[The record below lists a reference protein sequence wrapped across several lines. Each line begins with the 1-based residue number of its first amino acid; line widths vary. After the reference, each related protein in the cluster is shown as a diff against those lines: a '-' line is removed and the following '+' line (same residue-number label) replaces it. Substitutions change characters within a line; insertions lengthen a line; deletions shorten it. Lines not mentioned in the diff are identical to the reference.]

1 MILRKVQFVISH
13 FNQAWWLPGGHL
25 QTIWSNLRKRKI
37 SIPLV
42 RERLNLPDGDFL
54 DLDWTQFEE
63 KAPIVLV
70 LHGLE
75 GSISSNY
82 AKGMLAALKCL
93 GLNGVFMHF
102 RGCSGEDNKSV
113 RSYHPGETN
122 DLDYVLQILKQ
133 RHPFKPI
140 GAIGFSLGGN
150 VLLKY
155 LGETQIDNPVS
166 CAVAISVPFLLNRF
180 SDKIQI
186 GLSSVYQKYFLCLLK
201 KKIIRKARNI
211 NLPIDVKQI
220 DSIYNFWD
228 FDNLITAK
236 LNGFKDA
243 KDYYRKSS
251 SFYYLSKIKQKTLI
265 IHAEND
271 PFLPLDAIPDKGQL
285 PKNVQFKLYQG
296 GGHVGFIT
304 GNLPWNPKYWLEE
317 QLPSY
322 MYANLVDKS

>member
-1 MILRKVQFVISH
+1 MRDIDSVISH

-25 QTIWSNLRKRKI
+25 QTIWSNLRKRRI

-54 DLDWTQFEE
+54 DLNWTQFEE

-75 GSISSNY
+75 GSINSNY
-82 AKGMLAALKCL
+82 AKGMLAALKHF

-102 RGCSGEDNKSV
+102 RGCSEEHNKSI
-113 RSYHPGETN
+113 RSYHAGETN
-122 DLDYVLQILKQ
+122 DLDYVVKILKQ
-133 RHPFKPI
+133 RYPLTPI
-140 GAIGFSLGGN
+140 GVIGFSLGGN

-155 LGETQIDNPVS
+155 LGETQKDNPIS

-180 SDKIQI
+180 SDKIQK
-186 GLSSVYQKYFLCLLK
+186 GVSSVYQKYFLSLLRK
-201 KKIIRKARNI
+201 KMIRKAKHI
-211 NLPIDVKQI
+211 NLPIDVTHL
-220 DSIYNFWD
+220 DRVYNFWD

-236 LNGFKDA
+236 LFGFKDA
-243 KDYYRKSS
+243 EEYYRKSS
-251 SFYYLSKIKQKTLI
+251 SFYYLSNIKQKTLI
-265 IHAEND
+265 IHAKND
-271 PFLPLDAIPDKGQL
+271 PFLPLDAIPDRGQL
-285 PKNVQFKLYQG
+285 PDNVQIKFYQG

-304 GNLPWNPKYWLEE
+304 GNSPWKPKYWLEE

-322 MYANLVDKS
+322 MYANLVGKS